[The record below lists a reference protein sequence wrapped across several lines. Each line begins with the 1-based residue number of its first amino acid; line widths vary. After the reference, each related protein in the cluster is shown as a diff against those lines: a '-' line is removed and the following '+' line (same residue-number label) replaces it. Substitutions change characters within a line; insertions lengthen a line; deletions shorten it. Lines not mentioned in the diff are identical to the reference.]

1 MTNPTDVYATNQNL
15 LVQTTDCLKKWSFPV
30 SLAAHKS
37 KTFVVSYKLDECSPA
52 TATGLESSIEGTAE
66 YGPLVS
72 VTIAPK
78 AKLPFT
84 CNKRNATSQKTP
96 KAPRMTV

>member
-1 MTNPTDVYATNQNL
+1 MTNPTDAYVTNQNL

-52 TATGLESSIEGTAE
+52 TATGLESSIEGTFE
-66 YGPLVS
+66 FGSLVS

-78 AKLPFT
+78 TKLPRT
-84 CNKRNATSQKTP
+84 CDKRNSAI
-96 KAPRMTV
+96 